1 MSWLVGVVGVA
12 LAGLLGAFL
21 DSLLGATVQA
31 IYYDPARKKETER
44 RVFMEDGR
52 PAKPLR
58 GWEWMNND
66 AVNFISSIFGAAVS
80 VGFYFL
86 VV

>member
-1 MSWLVGVVGVA
+1 MDSESQQCPYCGGRLVRWANPDGTSWDAEFQLVC
-12 LAGLLGAFL
+12 FN
-21 DSLLGATVQA
+21 DECS
-31 IYYDPARKKETER
+31 YY
-44 RVFMEDGR
+44 V
-52 PAKPLR
+52 R

-66 AVNFISSIFGAAVS
+66 VVNFLSSIFGALVS

>member
-1 MSWLVGVVGVA
+1 MS
-12 LAGLLGAFL
+12 LAGFAGAFL

-31 IYYDPARKKETER
+31 IYYDPVREKETER
-44 RVFMEDGR
+44 RVFMENGQ
-52 PAKPLR
+52 PAEPVR

-66 AVNFISSIFGAAVS
+66 VVNFISSIFGALMS